1 MIRMGKRFS
10 MKTEYWEI
18 TIKEGTAS
26 RLTLEM
32 VFLEKTIPLSEL
44 KKLWDAIKLLLEATG
59 RLEFN
64 PSTR

>member
-1 MIRMGKRFS
+1 MGKRFS
-10 MKTEYWEI
+10 MKTEYWAI

>member
-1 MIRMGKRFS
+1 MEMGKKFS

-18 TIKEGTAS
+18 TIKEGSAS
-26 RLTLEM
+26 RITLEM
-32 VFLEKTIPLSEL
+32 TFYEKTIPLNEL
-44 KKLWDAIKLLLEATG
+44 KKLRDAIKLLLEATG

>member
-1 MIRMGKRFS
+1 MEMGKKFS

-26 RLTLEM
+26 KITLEM
-32 VFLEKTIPLSEL
+32 TFYEKTIPLSEL

>member
-1 MIRMGKRFS
+1 MEMGKKFS

-26 RLTLEM
+26 KITLEM
-32 VFLEKTIPLSEL
+32 TFYEKTIPLNEL

>member
-1 MIRMGKRFS
+1 MGKKFS

-26 RLTLEM
+26 RVTLEM
-32 VFLEKTIPLSEL
+32 TFYEKTIPLSEL